1 MVMVA
6 SQNKNI
12 TDRVIQL
19 PVLMAAQLAPIDRV
33 LFVFEKSI
41 NLLYMHLRIFK
52 LYAMAPW

>member
-6 SQNKNI
+6 SQNQNI

-19 PVLMAAQLAPIDRV
+19 PILMAAQLVPIDRV

-41 NLLYMHLRIFK
+41 NLLYMHLRVFK